1 MFKQGCLLFF
11 VFWLLPFSVL
21 AGSYSFNNSE
31 HIISQQVYWQD
42 RDEASYEASEIYNL
56 WQQGQSFRS
65 LDKQVL
71 ASGLNSAPVWV
82 GLELYNAES
91 EAIKRHL
98 LLDTSWLDE
107 VHFYQFYD
115 GQLVKQWITGD
126 NHSALDRTSKVTGF
140 LMPLYLEPGKT
151 QVLVQ
156 LDTPDPLVAPFYVVD
171 DQKLDHFTLV
181 RLFSYGLVY
190 GYLLALI
197 FFNTALSVG
206 IRDRRHLLYAFYL
219 LSFVVANFSYTG
231 HGFVWVWSQSVEWQR
246 WAQPLLMMLF
256 GSAGLWFATVFL
268 DIRSKWLALYRFSSW
283 ILVGSWLVLLFSYL
297 TGNQALALM
306 VAFAFMLIFTSL
318 MLIMGVFSVLQGSIS
333 GRFYLTAVVAGTLGT
348 IVTTMAV
355 LGWLPFSELT
365 FRAAEIGMLLEATL
379 LALALASRIRRVQHK
394 QVLAEK
400 DANTDALT
408 LLNNRRALYYWAEG
422 LWKDPYKRRQPLCAL
437 IMDIDH
443 FKECNDAHGHMFGD
457 QVLQMISKLLNEKI
471 RKEDMVARWG
481 GEEFIVLLPNTQIEE
496 ARQFAERF
504 LQQLREQKL
513 INGEEAV
520 SVTASIGL
528 ATGLP
533 EQTELDDLILRADEA
548 LYQAKQS
555 GRDQVI
561 CILEALLP
569 DDKKRHKL
577 A

>member
-1 MFKQGCLLFF
+1 MSKLGRLLFF
-11 VFWLLPFSVL
+11 VFLLSPFTLL
-21 AGSYSFNNSE
+21 AASFSFNYSE
-31 HIISQQVYWQD
+31 HITSQQVYWQE
-42 RDEASYEASEIYNL
+42 RDEASYQVSEVYTL
-56 WQQGQSFRS
+56 WQQGQAFQP
-65 LDKQVL
+65 LDKQVVTG
-71 ASGLNSAPVWV
+71 GLNSAAVWV
-82 GLELYNAES
+82 GLELNNTES
-91 EAIKRHL
+91 VAIERHF

-115 GQLVKQWITGD
+115 GQLVKQWVTGD
-126 NHSALDRTSKVTGF
+126 NHSAVERTLKVTGF

-151 QVLVQ
+151 QLLVH
-156 LDTPDPLVAPFYVVD
+156 LATPDPLVAPFYVLD
-171 DQKLDHFTLV
+171 DQKLDNFTLV

-231 HGFVWVWSQSVEWQR
+231 HGFIWVWSEAIEWQR

-268 DIRSKWLALYRFSSW
+268 DIRSKWLALYRFSFW

-297 TGNQALALM
+297 TGNQVLAIM

-318 MLIMGVFSVLQGSIS
+318 MLLMGVLSVLQGSIS
-333 GRFYLTAVVAGTLGT
+333 GRFYLTAVVAGTIGT

-355 LGWLPFSELT
+355 LGWLPFNEVT

-379 LALALASRIRRVQHK
+379 LALALASRIRHVQFK

-400 DANTDALT
+400 AANTDTLT
-408 LLNNRRALYYWAEG
+408 LLNNRRALYFWAER
-422 LWKDPYKRRQPLCAL
+422 LWSDPYKRRQPLCAL
-437 IMDIDH
+437 IIDVDH
-443 FKECNDAHGHMFGD
+443 FKAFNDTHGHMFGD
-457 QVLQMISKLLNEKI
+457 QVLKMISKLLNETI
-471 RKEDMVARWG
+471 RKDDLAARWG
-481 GEEFIVLLPNTQIEE
+481 GEEFIVLLPNTQLEE
-496 ARQFAERF
+496 ARRFAERF
-504 LQQLREQKL
+504 LRQLREQKL
-513 INGEEAV
+513 TRGEAEV

-528 ATGLP
+528 VTGLP
-533 EQTELDDLILRADEA
+533 EQTELDELILRADEA
-548 LYQAKQS
+548 LYQAKQN

-561 CILEALLP
+561 YIQQAFSP
-569 DDKKRHKL
+569 S
-577 A
+577 